1 MLLLLLLWEAIPLRR
16 RAVAQ
21 PSLKVHYLIKPKQ
34 YVKLMTSA
42 ERVEEDAKIRSP
54 HIYTFADDLI
64 FRHTETIILLKKTF

>member
-42 ERVEEDAKIRSP
+42 ERVEEDPNYTFTA
-54 HIYTFADDLI
+54 HIYFC
-64 FRHTETIILLKKTF
+64 R